1 MLQLRDLTMGWQ
13 ISGQIR
19 AALKYQA
26 MITISIALVIGSIG
40 GVHWGGSALLGGLI
54 SLLGGVTYSAMLSRV
69 GRGSAED
76 ALVGM
81 MRAESAKIL
90 VIVLLL
96 WLVFASYEQV
106 FGAGF
111 IGTFIVTTLI
121 FSLAIFIRPT

>member
-1 MLQLRDLTMGWQ
+1 MGWQ
-13 ISGQIR
+13 IRGQIR

-26 MITISIALVIGSIG
+26 IFTILIALVIGSIG
-40 GVHWGGSALLGGLI
+40 GVHWGISALLGGLI
-54 SLLGGVTYSAMLSRV
+54 SLLGGLTYSAMLSRV

-111 IGTFIVTTLI
+111 IGTFIITTLI
-121 FSLAIFIRPT
+121 FSLAVFIRDK

>member
-1 MLQLRDLTMGWQ
+1 MRWQ
-13 ISGQIR
+13 ISKQISAVLR
-19 AALKYQA
+19 YQA
-26 MITISIALVIGSIG
+26 IATLLIALVIGVMG
-40 GVHWGGSALLGGLI
+40 GAHWGVSALLGGLV
-54 SLLGGVTYSAMLSRV
+54 SLLGGVTYGAMLSRV
-69 GRGSAED
+69 GKGSAES

-106 FGAGF
+106 FGIGF

-121 FSLAIFIRPT
+121 FSLAIFIRQK